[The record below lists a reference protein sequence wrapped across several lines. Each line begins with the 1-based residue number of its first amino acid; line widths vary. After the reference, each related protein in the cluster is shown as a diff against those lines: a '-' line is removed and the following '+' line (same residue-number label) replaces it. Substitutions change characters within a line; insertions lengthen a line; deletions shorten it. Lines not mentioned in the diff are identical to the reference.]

1 MKTKIS
7 SIFWGIVL
15 ILFAGVLLA
24 ERLGYLD
31 LSTISE
37 NAWVFIFAG
46 GSLLFLLSY
55 FLNGVRQWGWLF
67 PALVLAALSATIWMA
82 ENHFDGALMG
92 TPILASVAIPFFIG
106 YLVDRKNWGLLI
118 PAWVMTVLTVITLLV
133 DRAQGTLIGGL
144 FLLSTALPFLVVYLL
159 NRKRWWAL
167 IPAWVLFVLSMITIF
182 SEIVDGNLIGAFFLY
197 SVALP
202 FLVVYLMDRKRRWAL
217 IPAAILAVL
226 GTIPLLASIIGGD
239 VMGAAVML
247 LFAVPFLVAYFR
259 SRENW
264 WALIPAGVFIT
275 IGVVVVLGMV
285 LPEDPLFQGVMT
297 GTLFLGFGLT
307 FGLLWLRRKS
317 TPTAWARY
325 PMIGLLAAALLAYF
339 LGDYFQSYWA
349 VVLLIVGILMV
360 IAGLRPKKQEPV
372 KPIEEKPV
380 EK

>member
-1 MKTKIS
+1 
-7 SIFWGIVL
+7 
-15 ILFAGVLLA
+15 
-24 ERLGYLD
+24 
-31 LSTISE
+31 
-37 NAWVFIFAG
+37 
-46 GSLLFLLSY
+46 
-55 FLNGVRQWGWLF
+55 
-67 PALVLAALSATIWMA
+67 
-82 ENHFDGALMG
+82 
-92 TPILASVAIPFFIG
+92 
-106 YLVDRKNWGLLI
+106 
-118 PAWVMTVLTVITLLV
+118 VLTVITLLV
-133 DRAQGTLIGGL
+133 DRAEGTLVGGL

-217 IPAAILAVL
+217 IPAAILAIL
-226 GTIPLLASIIGGD
+226 GTIPLFASLIGGD
-239 VMGAAVML
+239 AMGAAVML
-247 LFAVPFLVAYFR
+247 LFAVPFLIAYLR
-259 SRENW
+259 SKENW

-285 LPEDPLFQGVMT
+285 LPEGPLFQGIMT

-360 IAGLRPKKQEPV
+360 ITGLRPKKQDTV
-372 KPIEEKPV
+372 KPIEDKPAEK
-380 EK
+380 